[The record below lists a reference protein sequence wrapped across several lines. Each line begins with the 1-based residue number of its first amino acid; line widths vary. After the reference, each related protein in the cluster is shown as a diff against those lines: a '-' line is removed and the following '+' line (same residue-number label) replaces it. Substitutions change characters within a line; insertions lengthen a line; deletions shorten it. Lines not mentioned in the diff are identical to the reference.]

1 VPRVG
6 FGPTNLLLFR
16 QALLPTELSRQRY
29 TWRDLDPQHR
39 VCRTRALT
47 VELQV
52 HRWPIRNSNPGQE
65 IESLLSWSPRRMG
78 RDQCRGLGLNQY
90 ALAGAA
96 PSKRCVFLSATTA
109 LFSVPKVGVEPTW
122 VSPPRSGRG
131 ASSIPPFRLESK
143 LSSLSCGGE
152 TRTPDEE
159 LMKLMR

>member
-1 VPRVG
+1 MPRVG
-6 FGPTNLLLFR
+6 IGPTNLLLFR

-52 HRWPIRNSNPGQE
+52 HKWPIRNSNPGQE

-78 RDQCRGLGLNQY
+78 LDQCRGLGSNQY

-109 LFSVPKVGVEPTW
+109 YLSVPKVGVEPTW

-131 ASSIPPFRLESK
+131 ASSIPPFRLIANIIRSIAEGRLELPTK
-143 LSSLSCGGE
+143 SL
-152 TRTPDEE
+152 
-159 LMKLMR
+159 

>member
-1 VPRVG
+1 M
-6 FGPTNLLLFR
+6 
-16 QALLPTELSRQRY
+16 RY

-52 HRWPIRNSNPGQE
+52 HKWPIRNSNPGQE

-78 RDQCRGLGLNQY
+78 LNQCRGLGLNQY

-96 PSKRCVFLSATTA
+96 LSKRCVFLSATTA
-109 LFSVPKVGVEPTW
+109 YFSVPKVGVEPTW

-152 TRTPDEE
+152 TRTPDEG
-159 LMKLMR
+159 LMKPMRLPLRHPAK